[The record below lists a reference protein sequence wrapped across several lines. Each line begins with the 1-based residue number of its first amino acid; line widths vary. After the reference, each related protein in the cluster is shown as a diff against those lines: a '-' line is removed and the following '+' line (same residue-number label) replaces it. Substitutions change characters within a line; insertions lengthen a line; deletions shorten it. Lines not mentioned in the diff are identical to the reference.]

1 MHLTTPTLTTLAPDD
16 AAATGVFT
24 IAGVPFW
31 VVYVAA
37 FAIVLVRAQATY
49 WAGRGVARGTSRGRF
64 AEMLAR
70 PGAVAVVDR
79 VHRWGPPAV
88 TLSFFTVGVQTLVN
102 LAAGYLRMPFGR
114 YLVALLAGCAVWAGI
129 WTTVGTAAVN
139 GAIAVGLHHPVTLA
153 LIGAAAVALVAW
165 VASRVARRVR
175 AMPDAVPDTVPG
187 TLSDALSD
195 TLPDADREAR

>member
-1 MHLTTPTLTTLAPDD
+1 VLLTTPALAAVTED
-16 AAATGVFT
+16 AAPGVFT

-31 VVYVAA
+31 VVYAAA
-37 FAIVLVRAQATY
+37 FGIVLVRAQATY
-49 WAGRGVARGTSRGRF
+49 WAGRGVARGTARGRF
-64 AEMLAR
+64 ADTLAR
-70 PGAVAVVDR
+70 PGAAAVVDR

-139 GAIAVGLHHPVTLA
+139 AAIAVGLRHPVTLV
-153 LIGAAAVALVAW
+153 LVGAGAVALVAW
-165 VASRVARRVR
+165 GVHRLTRRAPAASE
-175 AMPDAVPDTVPG
+175 DAP
-187 TLSDALSD
+187 
-195 TLPDADREAR
+195 